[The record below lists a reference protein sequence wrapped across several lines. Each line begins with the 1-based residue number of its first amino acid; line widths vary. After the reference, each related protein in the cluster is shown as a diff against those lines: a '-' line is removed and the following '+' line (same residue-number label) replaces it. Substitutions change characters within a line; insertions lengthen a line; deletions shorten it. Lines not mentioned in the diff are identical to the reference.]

1 MFDIANYY
9 EQLVTDHL
17 WQLKQNVTEPLTQS
31 FLDDVACLALNSLPP
46 CYVRNTIDKSVA
58 ITEKDFHDM
67 RNATSIAIEKA
78 ILQVRL
84 HPHDDRHE

>member
-1 MFDIANYY
+1 
-9 EQLVTDHL
+9 
-17 WQLKQNVTEPLTQS
+17 
-31 FLDDVACLALNSLPP
+31 LPP

-58 ITEKDFHDM
+58 ITEKDFQDM